1 MQVISKINCS
11 QGIALLAFINEKL
24 LVLATKTV
32 EGKLVVKE
40 MPTFAANYLLYRVR
54 CTHG

>member
-1 MQVISKINCS
+1 
-11 QGIALLAFINEKL
+11 LLAFINEKL

-40 MPTFAANYLLYRVR
+40 MPTFSANCLLYRVR